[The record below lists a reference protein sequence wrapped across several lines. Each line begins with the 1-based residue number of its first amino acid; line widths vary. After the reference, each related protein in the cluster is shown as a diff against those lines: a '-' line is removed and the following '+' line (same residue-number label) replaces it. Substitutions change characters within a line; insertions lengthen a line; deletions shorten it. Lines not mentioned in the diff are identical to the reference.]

1 VLARAAREPDALVL
15 GIDPDARA
23 MAEASRRAG
32 RPP

>member
-23 MAEASRRAG
+23 MVEASRRAG